1 MLKIEFLDGGVGG
14 GQSQSTSN
22 MFSGDS
28 NNPMG
33 MLAFVSFIRS
43 AQSTIARYQ
52 QLDELAKDTL
62 RVLDEEPTST
72 TVPRDYSAK
81 YVTTDTTSAAAT
93 TTDGVSYDGSGA
105 NGANLAQVV
114 RRVAYREA
122 RLGTTLGKFVR
133 AQLNINLSELE
144 HIKLQLD
151 EKWWRLLGVDLSQN
165 GLLMLIAL
173 KDGVGSILGGSAA
186 APATSY

>member
-14 GQSQSTSN
+14 GSQSSASN
-22 MFSGDS
+22 MFAGDN

-52 QLDELAKDTL
+52 QMDELVKDTL

-72 TVPRDYSAK
+72 TAPRDYSAK
-81 YVTTDTTSAAAT
+81 FVTTDTTSASASA
-93 TTDGVSYDGSGA
+93 TDGVSYDGSGA

-122 RLGTTLGKFVR
+122 RLGATLGKFVR
-133 AQLNINLSELE
+133 AAANANLAELE

-173 KDGVGSILGGSAA
+173 KDGVGSILGGSVS